1 MSMAPMS
8 MDGNKAQWSVSLG
21 QGMQLYDFLWSGFGT
36 EMVYDYHHKAIVAMQ
51 AISCYR
57 QNLLM
62 NLSEIT

>member
-8 MDGNKAQWSVSLG
+8 MDGNKAQWSVPLG
-21 QGMQLYDFLWSGFGT
+21 QGMQMYDSLWSGFGT
-36 EMVYDYHHKAIVAMQ
+36 EKVHDYHHKTIIAMQ

-57 QNLLM
+57 QTLLM

>member
-8 MDGNKAQWSVSLG
+8 MDGNKVG
-21 QGMQLYDFLWSGFGT
+21 QGMQMNDLLWSGFGI
-36 EMVYDYHHKAIVAMQ
+36 EKVYDYHHKAIVAMQ

-57 QNLLM
+57 QNILM